1 MSTKKSSKRY
11 KNNHPISSVPE
22 FLDFC
27 FREQQLPGKNI
38 DQLVKAMAH
47 NTLVPSRPL
56 QVYEMASADRLATMM
71 MDADY
76 RHICVAGGIFH
87 FQACYRHSEKYPA
100 TRVYQ
105 IKRELLD
112 DVAHLGIYLEKK
124 DIKLSPLKVEDLL
137 VLADEKG
144 YPARY
149 EKFKEEWQR
158 KLSAFKGLAEGRQEN
173 TKISQSIWLE
183 SPGCIVCGSVTDEM
197 VTSTFASD
205 QGLLIG
211 MRFCEPHMKEA
222 FASKKTALAYV
233 AEHWGMAES
242 FLSKFNWK
250 FHEHNELTL
259 QLSAEAVAKELD
271 CKILGIKG
279 GVITAQRSSGFILKL
294 RLGSLSDYGYNILS
308 PSEVPLARIDSAN
321 HHDVPYGPDH
331 KHRSLKKKKKK
342 VVESSF
348 TTGFPVADI
357 PAIRKMVEDA
367 EAEYGREKAK

>member
-11 KNNHPISSVPE
+11 KNNHPIESVPE

-27 FREQQLPGKNI
+27 FKEKLPGKNI
-38 DQLVKAMAH
+38 DQMVKAVAH
-47 NTLVPSRPL
+47 NTLVSSRPF
-56 QVYEMASADRLATMM
+56 QVYEMESADRLVIMM
-71 MDADY
+71 TDADY
-76 RHICVAGGIFH
+76 RHICVTGGIFH

-105 IKRELLD
+105 IKRELFD
-112 DVAHLGIYLEKK
+112 DVARLGIYLEKK

-144 YPARY
+144 YPTRY
-149 EKFKEEWQR
+149 EQFKERWQH
-158 KLSAFKGLAEGRQEN
+158 KVSAFKGLAEGRKEN

-183 SPGCIVCGSVTDEM
+183 SPGCIVCGGATDEM

-205 QGLLIG
+205 QGLFIG
-211 MRFCEPHMKEA
+211 MRFCEPHMREA

-233 AEHWGMAES
+233 AEHWGMGES

-250 FHEHNELTL
+250 FHEHNELTI

-271 CKILGIKG
+271 CKILGIKD
-279 GVITAQRSSGFILKL
+279 GVITAQRHSGFILKL

-308 PSEVPLARIDSAN
+308 PSEERLARIDSAN
-321 HHDVPYGPDH
+321 HHDVQYGPDH

-342 VVESSF
+342 EVEASF

-367 EAEYGREKAK
+367 EAEYGREKVK